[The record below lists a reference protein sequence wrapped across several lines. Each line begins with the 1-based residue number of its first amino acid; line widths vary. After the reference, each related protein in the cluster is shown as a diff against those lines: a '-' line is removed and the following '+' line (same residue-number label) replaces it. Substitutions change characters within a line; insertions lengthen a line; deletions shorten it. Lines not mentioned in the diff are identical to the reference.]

1 MIRHRT
7 GSIGSTRTLGAG
19 MNTFVIAA
27 GFRGT
32 AVVIGVA
39 AKDTLVVQADMA
51 QEAVVVDTTG
61 NWKRGYE
68 TSN

>member
-1 MIRHRT
+1 
-7 GSIGSTRTLGAG
+7 

-61 NWKRGYE
+61 NCKRGYE